1 MSISGPS
8 EIHFEGVRVRYDSAK
23 TFDELVTALLGD
35 IGEKPVRLDVLA
47 AADSWES
54 YQQQVEPHVGPSG
67 FMLFK
72 LIDHGAWIVK
82 AGIDR
87 KVLRVILGNPL
98 IAITMLR
105 HDVTAGLFA
114 PVEVLL
120 VDEGD
125 DGSSLTYVKPS
136 TLMVVED
143 NPQLLGA
150 ATELDTKLAALVAKV
165 TSDGGGVGG

>member
-1 MSISGPS
+1 
-8 EIHFEGVRVRYDSAK
+8 
-23 TFDELVTALLGD
+23 
-35 IGEKPVRLDVLA
+35 
-47 AADSWES
+47 
-54 YQQQVEPHVGPSG
+54 
-67 FMLFK
+67 
-72 LIDHGAWIVK
+72 
-82 AGIDR
+82 
-87 KVLRVILGNPL
+87 VLRVILGNPL

-143 NPQLLGA
+143 NPKLLSA
-150 ATELDTKLAALVAKV
+150 ATELDAKLAALAANV
-165 TSDGGGVGG
+165 TSDS